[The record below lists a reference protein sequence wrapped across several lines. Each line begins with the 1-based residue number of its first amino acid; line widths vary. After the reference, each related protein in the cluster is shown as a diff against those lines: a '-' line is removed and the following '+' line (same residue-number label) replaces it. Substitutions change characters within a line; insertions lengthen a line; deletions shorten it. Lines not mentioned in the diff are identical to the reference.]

1 MDSFGRSYYL
11 RLKNQLDLMTTSYKP
26 QIQNTTISTAAD
38 PNAVT
43 NANLANDNALARFDG
58 SGKIIQNSIATLSDT
73 GDMSGLNT
81 ITSTT
86 VKSIN
91 YVNNTNTFSLALPPL
106 NDGYIVLDGSKYD
119 ATQNG
124 I

>member
-11 RLKNQLDLMTTSYKP
+11 RLKQQLDSITTSYKP
-26 QIQNTTISTAAD
+26 QIQNTTTAD

-58 SGKIIQNSIATLSDT
+58 SGKIIQNSNAILNDT